1 MLLCVTKHEDDKIY
15 EPEAFQLDHIIQDI
29 IIQILYFRHQCH
41 LEVEIILDESVY
53 KIGPHTPVTFLL

>member
-15 EPEAFQLDHIIQDI
+15 EPEAFQLNHIIQDI

-41 LEVEIILDESVY
+41 LGVEVILDESV
-53 KIGPHTPVTFLL
+53 